1 MDSIIGDVTPQTL
14 PNILTSLMTRYDIE
28 GMPTTVRERD
38 LHTQICQ
45 VIYKVTH
52 DPQLRHMFSALFTSA
67 SPITIP
73 GLMEEL

>member
-1 MDSIIGDVTPQTL
+1 MDSIIGNVTPQTL

-28 GMPTTVRERD
+28 GMPTTVSERD
-38 LHTQICQ
+38 LHTRICQ

-67 SPITIP
+67 RPITIP